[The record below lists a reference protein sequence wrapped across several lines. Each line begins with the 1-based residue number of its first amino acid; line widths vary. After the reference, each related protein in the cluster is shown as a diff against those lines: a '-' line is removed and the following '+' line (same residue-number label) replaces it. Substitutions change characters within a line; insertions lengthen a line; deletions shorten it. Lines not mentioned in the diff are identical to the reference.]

1 VIKAAI
7 ERLRQTRQVEKR
19 RVSAVR
25 LSVSGI
31 VTAFTRIT
39 GTNYGN
45 SERLKAIFTVFYNFD
60 IQEDGNLR
68 TPSAFENSSFVIPRP
83 LAIHG
88 ILIH

>member
-1 VIKAAI
+1 
-7 ERLRQTRQVEKR
+7 VEKR

-60 IQEDGNLR
+60 IQEDWLK
-68 TPSAFENSSFVIPRP
+68 TTKPKSIIP
-83 LAIHG
+83 
-88 ILIH
+88 LIKC